1 MSNSYIFMDNTNSHV
16 LHCTTEAINL
26 KTVSISV
33 KYTCSAFP
41 RTACSYSIMQYAFL
55 IIEIMFLS
63 SKKLYSFIWKWKK
76 RKSVWKAQISCK
88 NPKQITV
95 RKQLA
100 IIILLALLLLVLF
113 LRKRHICKI

>member
-16 LHCTTEAINL
+16 LHCTTEDISL

-63 SKKLYSFIWKWKK
+63 SKKLYSFIWKWKNASQFGK
-76 RKSVWKAQISCK
+76 
-88 NPKQITV
+88 PKFHAKIPN
-95 RKQLA
+95 K
-100 IIILLALLLLVLF
+100 LL
-113 LRKRHICKI
+113 